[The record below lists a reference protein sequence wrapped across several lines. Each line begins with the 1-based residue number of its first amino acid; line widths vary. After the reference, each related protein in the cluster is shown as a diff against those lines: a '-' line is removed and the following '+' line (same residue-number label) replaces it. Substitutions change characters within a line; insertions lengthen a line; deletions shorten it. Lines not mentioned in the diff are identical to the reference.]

1 MRLGKKKRSIVSQLE
16 LSKCARGPFWEVSW
30 MCISKFVKCL
40 LCLNQWLLCETTDHL
55 TFWIVIRHARFKCQT
70 AFPVLIHIH
79 YFSVLPFS
87 SLVRLSHPGCC
98 LCIIYYFPS
107 KFPYS
112 SMSTV
117 ENKQT
122 LISMCDP
129 LVVNRL
135 ISTWVQCENGFH
147 RDGRGRW
154 AHRLPYWGL

>member
-1 MRLGKKKRSIVSQLE
+1 MHGGERFLE
-16 LSKCARGPFWEVSW
+16 CS
-30 MCISKFVKCL
+30 MCTSKFVKASSWNVFYVWINDYFVKQQTTWPSGLSSDMHDSNVRPHFLFWFISIISLSCL
-40 LCLNQWLLCETTDHL
+40 
-55 TFWIVIRHARFKCQT
+55 
-70 AFPVLIHIH
+70 FP
-79 YFSVLPFS
+79 
-87 SLVRLSHPGCC
+87 SLVQLSHPGCC
-98 LCIIYYFPS
+98 LCVIYYFPS